1 MVVMLSC
8 CDCFLVLVCAM
19 LQNINLFM
27 EMNEEEFAKFLQTF
41 VTDVWGLLMKVSMN
55 PGQVC
60 WAVGD
65 RRLFEGRQL
74 LVITR
79 PALRNTAT
87 CIDVLACCVGLT
99 APAGQPGDECH
110 QVPDHC

>member
-60 WAVGD
+60 WAG
-65 RRLFEGRQL
+65 RRRVFRGCWNHTL
-74 LVITR
+74 LR
-79 PALRNTAT
+79 A
-87 CIDVLACCVGLT
+87 VLAQPSFCTFVCRKAAVGHYT
-99 APAGQPGDECH
+99 PATLP
-110 QVPDHC
+110 PA

>member
-1 MVVMLSC
+1 MVMLSY
-8 CDCFLVLVCAM
+8 CDCFFVLLCAM

-60 WAVGD
+60 WAGRRWRSGD
-65 RRLFEGRQL
+65 GKA
-74 LVITR
+74 VIT
-79 PALRNTAT
+79 
-87 CIDVLACCVGLT
+87 VGGGSGSWSLL
-99 APAGQPGDECH
+99 C
-110 QVPDHC
+110 